1 MKKIILS
8 LFVLLSFIYGYA
20 QKANVSKARNIALT
34 ENGDYDQARELIKEA
49 LNDPTTK
56 DDARTWFTA
65 GLIGYQQSDNLYKNA
80 LIGQQYDQDVKGKAL
95 MEAYNYFLIA
105 DSIDHLPDVKGKV
118 KPRFRKDIKAN
129 LKDMYET
136 SQHLLGYGAYLFDEK
151 KYAEAL
157 DAFDAFLSIPK
168 MPMMNNEIAL
178 DTTYYQIQYFA
189 GYSAL
194 LLERHDKAIS
204 LYNEAKTGTFKPELV
219 YQALAEEYAAVKDT
233 VNYINTLEEGFKKFP
248 AEPVFV
254 QLLINHYFQ
263 KGDNESAARYLNSA
277 IALEPNVPQYHF
289 LQGFLLEQDG
299 KVDEAKATYEKA
311 LEMKVD
317 YPEPM
322 IGIGRLYYNRAVAL
336 LDEASNISD
345 TQLYNAEKMRAD
357 QIFRESLPYFE
368 KAAEL
373 SPDDRETKMTLRSL
387 YYRLQMDDKFNAISQ
402 ELGLSTEE

>member
-1 MKKIILS
+1 MKKTIVS
-8 LFVLLSFIYGYA
+8 LLVLLSFTFGYA
-20 QKANVSKARNIALT
+20 QKANVGKARNIALT
-34 ENGDYDQARELIKEA
+34 EDGDYDQARELIKDA

-56 DDARTWFTA
+56 DDARTWYTA
-65 GLIGYQQSDNLYKNA
+65 GLIGYQQSANLYKKA
-80 LIGQQYDQDVKGKAL
+80 FVGEQYDQNVKGKAL
-95 MEAYNYFLIA
+95 MEAYRYFLIA
-105 DSIDHLPDVKGKV
+105 DSIDHLPDAKGKI
-118 KPRFRKDIKAN
+118 KPRFGKEIKAN

-151 KYAEAL
+151 KYADAL

-168 MPMMNNEIAL
+168 MPMMNNEIAP

-194 LLERHDKAIS
+194 LLERHEKAIR
-204 LYNEAKTGTFKPELV
+204 LLNEAKTGTFRPELV
-219 YQALAEEYAAVKDT
+219 YQVLAEEYATVKDT
-233 VNYINTLEEGFKKFP
+233 ANYITTLEEGFKKFP

-277 IALEPNVPQYHF
+277 IALEPDVPQYCF
-289 LQGFLLEQDG
+289 LQGFLLEQSG
-299 KVDEAKATYEKA
+299 KMEESKAAYEKA
-311 LEMKVD
+311 LEMKAD
-317 YPEPM
+317 YPDPM

-336 LDEASNISD
+336 LDEASNVSD
-345 TQLYNAEKMRAD
+345 TQLYNAEKTKAD
-357 QIFRESLPYFE
+357 QTFKESLPYFE